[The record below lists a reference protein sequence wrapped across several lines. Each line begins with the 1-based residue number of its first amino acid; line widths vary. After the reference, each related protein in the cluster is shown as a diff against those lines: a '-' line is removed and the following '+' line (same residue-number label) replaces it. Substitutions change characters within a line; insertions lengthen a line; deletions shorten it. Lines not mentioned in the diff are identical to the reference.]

1 MNGCSG
7 IRREDKNRW
16 ERRTPITPEHVRKL
30 KDEHSLNITV
40 QPSEI
45 RVFPDKEYTDAG
57 AKVNENLTLCD
68 TIFAIKEIPISL
80 LEPKKTY
87 VFFAHVIKGQ
97 KHNMPMLKKMME
109 LECNLIDYERIVN
122 EKGFRLIFFGKWAGL
137 AGMTDTLTAFGLRLQ
152 NQGISNPFTNLQY
165 AHNYKDHHEMQ
176 AAITQVGD
184 NIKKNGLPEELVPIV
199 IGLAGYG
206 NVSKGCQEVL
216 SYLPLQE
223 IPPEELISFFE
234 KRDFSKNLI
243 YKVVFKEEHMV
254 EPISPDNKFELYD
267 YYDHPEKYRGTFH
280 TYVPYL
286 TILMNCI
293 YWDKQYPRLV
303 SIDLSKKLF
312 KESKQ
317 PRLRAIGDISCDIN
331 GAIEFTKKSTSID
344 EPTFVYD
351 PKEDKI
357 ADGIEGMGILV
368 MAVDNLPCELPRESS
383 TQFGDSLFDFVSAI
397 AKADF
402 SLPFGEL
409 ELPPP
414 IKKAVILHNGKLT
427 PDYEYLNKFL

>member
-1 MNGCSG
+1 MTSCIG
-7 IRREDKNRW
+7 IRREDKNKW
-16 ERRTPITPEHVRKL
+16 ERRVPLTPDHVKKL
-30 KDEHSLNITV
+30 KNEHLVDVVV

-45 RVFPDKEYTDAG
+45 RAFSNEDYENAG
-57 AKVNENLTLCD
+57 SKVNENLSECP
-68 TIFAIKEIPISL
+68 TIFAIKEVPIPL

-97 KHNMPMLKKMME
+97 EHNMPMLRKMME
-109 LECNLIDYERIVN
+109 LGCNLIDYEKIVN

-152 NQGISNPFTNLQY
+152 NQGISNPFTDIQY
-165 AHNYKDHHEMQ
+165 AHNYKDHQKML
-176 AAITQVGD
+176 AAITQVGE
-184 NIKKNGLPEELVPIV
+184 NIKNNGLPKELVPMV
-199 IGLAGYG
+199 VGLAGYG

-216 SYLPLQE
+216 SYLPVQE
-223 IPPEELISFFE
+223 IPPEELASFFGNG
-234 KRDFSKNLI
+234 DFSKNLI

-267 YYDHPEKYRGTFH
+267 YYDHPQKYKGTFRNH
-280 TYVPYL
+280 VPYL

-303 SIDLSKKLF
+303 TIELAKELF
-312 KESKQ
+312 KEGKQ
-317 PRLRAIGDISCDIN
+317 PKLRAIGDISCDMD
-331 GAIEFTKKSTSID
+331 GAIQFTKKSTSID
-344 EPTFVYD
+344 QPTFVYD
-351 PKEDKI
+351 PMEDKI
-357 ADGIEGMGILV
+357 IDGIEGKGILV

-383 TQFGDSLFDFVSAI
+383 TQFGDSLFDFVSSI
-397 AKADF
+397 AEADF

-414 IKKAVILHNGKLT
+414 IKKAVILQNGKLT